1 MGEAGGCWRKLYGG
15 AVGGAVWVLWPS
27 IVGKVVWGRCVE
39 GAVHVGENWKAVGWG
54 AGKLWRKLCG
64 VELCDGKLC
73 GGLWGNHGGG
83 LWEGCFPAVLGS
95 CVGGAVFHSC
105 LASLIHSWKSGIR

>member
-83 LWEGCFPAVLGS
+83 DCGRAVSQLYWAAVWGELCFIQVLR
-95 CVGGAVFHSC
+95 
-105 LASLIHSWKSGIR
+105 L